1 MCARRSKKWR
11 RPDPGP
17 FKEKTGDNML
27 KVSRPTPSHFGIF
40 VTDVPRM
47 VAFYTEVFGL
57 TQTDTGTGR
66 TFKNT
71 LVFLSASQDQH
82 HQLVIAGG
90 RPPEATF
97 STVMQLSFAV
107 PSIQHLRDIRVQSEA
122 RGASKYVPLNHGN
135 ALSLYFADPEGNTV
149 EAYIDMPFYIA
160 QPHGSFQGRRHADA
174 RDRGHLP
181 RRPDL
186 HAAGRMAGEVRQ
198 PRAGIQHRIHH
209 RCCINLQQANLFPT
223 WSFHEA
229 AFVHQS
235 GSRDLGRC
243 HH

>member
-1 MCARRSKKWR
+1 
-11 RPDPGP
+11 
-17 FKEKTGDNML
+17 ML

-107 PSIQHLRDIRVQSEA
+107 PSIQHLRDIRVLSEA

-160 QPHGSFQGRRHADA
+160 QPHGDP
-174 RDRGHLP
+174 L
-181 RRPDL
+181 DL
-186 HAAGRMAGEVRQ
+186 
-198 PRAGIQHRIHH
+198 
-209 RCCINLQQANLFPT
+209 
-223 WSFHEA
+223 
-229 AFVHQS
+229 
-235 GSRDLGRC
+235 SRDDATLMHETEAICRADPTFMLLDEWESNFASRAPASTTASTTAAA
-243 HH
+243 

>member
-1 MCARRSKKWR
+1 
-11 RPDPGP
+11 
-17 FKEKTGDNML
+17 ML

-160 QPHGSFQGRRHADA
+160 QPHGDPLDLSKDDATLMRETEAICRADPTFMLLDEWQA
-174 RDRGHLP
+174 KFASRAP
-181 RRPDL
+181 ASNTASTT
-186 HAAGRMAGEVRQ
+186 AAA
-198 PRAGIQHRIHH
+198 
-209 RCCINLQQANLFPT
+209 
-223 WSFHEA
+223 
-229 AFVHQS
+229 
-235 GSRDLGRC
+235 
-243 HH
+243 